1 MYELMILSLLMR
13 GPTHG
18 YNISKTMNDLIG
30 PVLKIS
36 HGSLYP
42 RLRRMEEDGL
52 ITSAEQAEA
61 VPGRTGTRQARIYT
75 ITEQGCRYFHELM
88 MDTTSNPGEYSRL
101 FWQKACHLDCLHP
114 AEQLELIDHYLNY
127 CRTHQ
132 LHLKSVTK
140 NVVES
145 KAHYHAMNLARLE
158 LTLHALRRATSLWQ
172 VEIEYA
178 TSLRE
183 KMLSKMLVA
192 GEGKE

>member
-13 GPTHG
+13 GPAHG
-18 YNISKTMNDLIG
+18 YSISKTMNDLIG
-30 PVLKIS
+30 PVLRVS

-42 RLRRMEEDGL
+42 RLRKMEQDGL
-52 ITSAEQAEA
+52 ITSMEQTQAA
-61 VPGRTGTRQARIYT
+61 PGQASTRLVRIYA
-75 ITEQGCRYFHELM
+75 ITEQGRRYFHELM
-88 MDTTSNPGEYSRL
+88 MDTASNPGEYSRL
-101 FWQKACHLDCLHP
+101 FWQKACYLDCLHP

-140 NVVES
+140 NVVEN
-145 KAHYHAMNLARLE
+145 KTHYHAMNLAQLE

-178 TSLRE
+178 GSLRD
-183 KMLSKMLVA
+183 KILSKMLVA
-192 GEGKE
+192 GDQEE